1 MVVPEIMTSIDS
13 FIFMAENY
21 FVKEETISGLFKM
34 VRFEQL
40 RQIKEKYFQHLKKKK
55 TLTFEKCN
63 FFSRKI
69 YIFAGGEKKF

>member
-40 RQIKEKYFQHLKKKK
+40 RQIKEKYFHHLKKKEDFN
-55 TLTFEKCN
+55 L
-63 FFSRKI
+63 RKM
-69 YIFAGGEKKF
+69 